1 MLYPKKSTYF
11 LCFLIIALGLCVAL
25 PSALSVSHRQ
35 SLPSW
40 FPSQTVNLGLDLQG
54 GVYVLLQ
61 ANMAEARESLW
72 QDIRSGLAGALREA
86 GTFPLSVVG
95 GDKGLTLTFEAKAQ
109 MDKITETIRGVV
121 GTDYAVQADQGVV
134 RITLS
139 ETGEQT
145 FEKDMMQKALDT
157 LRVRLNETGLK
168 EPSVQQQ
175 GKDLINVQFPGVED
189 PSRIKEILGRTAKLS
204 FHLVDEGLS
213 QSYSQATRLPASK
226 MALPMKSEGD
236 VLPTALVLER
246 RAMVTGEMLSSAS
259 TSFQDGLPVVAIRFN
274 TVGAK
279 RFGQATAE
287 NVNRRFAIVLDQE
300 IISAPVIRDAIPGGN
315 AIISGGFT
323 AESAGDLALLL
334 RSGSL
339 PVTLQIIEERTVGA
353 SLGADAIRLGEQASV
368 FGLIA
373 VMVIM
378 IALYGLF
385 GMYVALALLVNML
398 LLVAALVMMQA
409 TLTLPG
415 IAGIILTLG
424 MAVDTNILI
433 FERIREECLGG
444 LSLGQSLSQGYHHAM
459 STIIDANMTTFISSA
474 VLLMFGTGP
483 VKGFATTLI
492 FGLITSLFTG
502 VVLTRLMIV
511 RWYRRQGK
519 QVRLPI
525 LAPIQGKGG
534 QKPA

>member
-1 MLYPKKSTYF
+1 MLYPKKSTYLF
-11 LCFLIIALGLCVAL
+11 CFLMVLLGLCVAL
-25 PSALSVSHRQ
+25 PSALSVSQRQ

-61 ANMAEARESLW
+61 ANMEEAKQSLW
-72 QDIRSGLAGALREA
+72 QDIRSGAAAALREA

-95 GDKGLTLTFEAKAQ
+95 GDKGLTFTFEDKAP
-109 MDKITETIRGVV
+109 MEKITETIRGVA
-121 GTDYAVQADQGVV
+121 GNDYAVKADQGVV
-134 RITLS
+134 RVSLS
-139 ETGEQT
+139 ETGEKT

-175 GKDLINVQFPGVED
+175 GKDLINVQFPGVDD
-189 PSRIKEILGRTAKLS
+189 PSRIKDILGRTAKLS
-204 FHLVDEGLS
+204 FHLVDETLS
-213 QSYSQATRLPASK
+213 QTYNQSIRLPASK
-226 MALPMKSEGD
+226 MALSMKPEGD
-236 VLPTALVLER
+236 AMPMVLVLER

-315 AIISGGFT
+315 AVISGGFT

-339 PVTLQIIEERTVGA
+339 PVTLKVIEERTVGA
-353 SLGADAIRLGEQASV
+353 SLGADAIRLGQQASLI
-368 FGLIA
+368 GLIV
-373 VMVIM
+373 VMLIM
-378 IALYGLF
+378 IVLYGLF
-385 GMYVALALLVNML
+385 GIYVALALVINMVL
-398 LLVAALVMMQA
+398 LMAALVMAQA

-459 STIIDANMTTFISSA
+459 TTIIDANMTTFISSA

-483 VKGFATTLI
+483 IKGFATTLI
-492 FGLITSLFTG
+492 FGLVTSLFTG

-525 LAPIQGKGG
+525 LAPVHGKSG